1 MKPCWMPRRC
11 PIPRPDSPLHGSMD
25 NALFGGRF
33 LCRFATAEY
42 RRSACK
48 QAQPWRRLVYLQGRN
63 VRPVR
68 SATSTVCK
76 RAAATWQETHGR
88 EPYGRREENPGVMKV
103 MPSACLAETG
113 PEVANNTPA
122 WDRGLKLAAMVRSPA
137 WAGGAIK
144 NARHHGR
151 AFAAGIGLVVSFG
164 RLADHLVEDG

>member
-1 MKPCWMPRRC
+1 MPVC
-11 PIPRPDSPLHGSMD
+11 HG
-25 NALFGGRF
+25 RIQEI
-33 LCRFATAEY
+33 RVQV
-42 RRSACK
+42 K
-48 QAQPWRRLVYLQGRN
+48 PWRRLVYLQGRN

-68 SATSTVCK
+68 SAISTVCK

-88 EPYGRREENPGVMKV
+88 EPYGRREVYLRKIMGVMKV
-103 MPSACLAETG
+103 MPSVCLAETG

-122 WDRGLKLAAMVRSPA
+122 GDRVLKLAALVRSPA

-151 AFAAGIGLVVSFG
+151 AFAAGIGLVVSFW